1 MKKTFKASTIIS
13 LILGSLAVTGLSIQA
28 NAAEGYLTE
37 NQVPNSL
44 NILPLPPTA
53 NSAGQVRDN
62 AIFQDM
68 QALKGTARWNQA
80 AIDAD
85 LTDEHLGRPFSKA
98 FGIEINEKN
107 TPTLFAMMKK
117 IYSDSN
123 FTTKSAKEHYQRTRP
138 FIKNNVKTCTPQDE
152 AILKLNG
159 SYPSG
164 HTTIGWTY
172 ALLLAELRPDRQDQI
187 IKRGYEYG
195 QSRVVCNMHWQSDVD
210 AGRVIA
216 AAQFARLQAD
226 PQFQKDL
233 KTAKK
238 EIQRL
243 VKAKN

>member
-1 MKKTFKASTIIS
+1 MQKTFKASTIIS
-13 LILGSLAVTGLSIQA
+13 LIIGSMAVSSLCIQA
-28 NAAEGYLTE
+28 NAADSYLAE
-37 NQVPNSL
+37 NQLPNSL
-44 NILPLPPTA
+44 NILPVPPTL

-68 QALKGTARWNQA
+68 QALKGTERWNQA

-85 LTDEHLGRPFSKA
+85 LTDEHLGRPFSEA
-98 FGIEINEKN
+98 FGVEINEKN
-107 TPTLFAMMKK
+107 TPTLFAMMQKLRT
-117 IYSDSN
+117 DSN
-123 FTTKSAKEHYQRTRP
+123 LTTKSAKEHYKRTRP
-138 FIKNNVKTCTPQDE
+138 FIKNSVETCTPQDE
-152 AILKLNG
+152 AMLKLNG

-233 KTAKK
+233 KKAQK
-238 EIQRL
+238 EVQRL
-243 VKAKN
+243 VKVQN